1 MKPQQDPRR
10 EFLYNDRVTALA
22 VTALTDFLLAAQ
34 VLFLAGRMSA
44 RPHMRF
50 SAQWYF
56 SGFLFLLGSAAFLG
70 GIDHGFIQPAGLPR
84 YAIQRADWILLA
96 GVTFFLLVATA
107 RQFFP
112 ARFQRL
118 ALAVAFAQFT
128 GASVAAWT
136 AGSFLAVIVNYAPVL
151 VLLLVLSVAG
161 RKKYDG
167 WSWMASGILIL
178 FAASAVQAI
187 GSDRW
192 APLDGDGLFH
202 LISMPG
208 AYCLY
213 RGGLRLR
220 TA

>member
-1 MKPQQDPRR
+1 M
-10 EFLYNDRVTALA
+10 TALA

-44 RPHMRF
+44 RPQTKG
-50 SAQWYF
+50 SAAWHF
-56 SGFLFLLGSAAFLG
+56 SGFFLLLGSAAFVG
-70 GIDHGFIQPAGLPR
+70 GIDHGFFQPAGLPR

-96 GVTFFLLVATA
+96 GVTFFLLMATA

-112 ARFQRL
+112 APFQRL
-118 ALAVAFAQFT
+118 ALVVALVQFAA
-128 GASVAAWT
+128 ASAASLL
-136 AGSFLAVIVNYAPVL
+136 AGSFLIVIVNYAPVL
-151 VLLLVLSVAG
+151 LLLLALSVAG

-167 WSWMASGILIL
+167 WSWMAAGIVIL
-178 FAASAVQAI
+178 FAASAVQAV

-192 APLDGDGLFH
+192 LPLDGDGLFH

-220 TA
+220 AA